1 MSKFIISLSIIV
13 LFNSCGSKNKNMVKE
28 DTVKT
33 RTTSENLKPGT
44 KSSALDWYDIEN
56 EDHNFFKLSDE
67 LKEISG
73 ITFTADNRLFAH
85 GDEDA
90 DIFQLDPQTGEII
103 KRFSLGEFLVLKGDF
118 EDITWV
124 NNKFYLMESKG
135 NIYEFSEGSNGQF
148 VTYKKYKTE
157 LNSANNVE
165 GLCYDNSTKSLLMV
179 CKDYPGDGYEKQ
191 KAVYTFS
198 LSSMT
203 MEPKPRFLISLK
215 SIKKNTIENEF
226 SPSGI
231 AKNPVSETFFII
243 AARGN
248 TILELNKE
256 GELINQKDLPEK
268 IHKQA
273 EGIAF
278 MSDGTLYISDEGKNK
293 TARLVKYI
301 MNK

>member
-1 MSKFIISLSIIV
+1 MTKLIISLSIIV
-13 LFNSCGSKNKNMVKE
+13 IFNSCGLRNKNMVKE

-33 RTTSENLKPGT
+33 RTATENLKTGS
-44 KSSALDWYDIEN
+44 KSSALDRYDIEN
-56 EDHNFFKLSDE
+56 EDHDFIKLSDE

-73 ITFTADNRLFAH
+73 ITFTSDNRLFAH

-90 DIFQLDPQTGEII
+90 DIFQLNTQTGEIV
-103 KRFSLGEFLVLKGDF
+103 KRFALGEFLVLKGDF

-135 NIYEFSEGSNGQF
+135 NIYEFSEGDNGQF

-157 LNSANNVE
+157 LNSSNNVE
-165 GLCYDNSTKSLLMV
+165 GLCYDNSTNTLLMV
-179 CKDYPGDGYEKQ
+179 CKDNPGDGYEKQ

-198 LSSMT
+198 LTSMS
-203 MEPKPRFLISLK
+203 MDPKPRFLINMK

-231 AKNPVSETFFII
+231 AKNPISETFFII

-278 MSDGTLYISDEGKNK
+278 MSDGTLYISNEGKNK
-293 TARLVKYI
+293 TARLVVYK
-301 MNK
+301 MK

>member
-1 MSKFIISLSIIV
+1 MLKMTKFILALILLVISY
-13 LFNSCGSKNKNMVKE
+13 SCGTKNKNMTQDKDQTP
-28 DTVKT
+28 DTK
-33 RTTSENLKPGT
+33 N
-44 KSSALDWYDIEN
+44 KSSNEKTALDWYDIDSD
-56 EDHNFFKLSDE
+56 DHEFIKLSDE
-67 LKEISG
+67 LNEISG
-73 ITFTADNRLFAH
+73 IAFTGDNRLFAH

-90 DIFQLDPQTGEII
+90 DIFQINPGTGEII
-103 KRFSLGEFLVLKGDF
+103 KRFSLGKLLVLTGDF
-118 EDITWV
+118 EDIAWV
-124 NNKFYLMESKG
+124 NNKFYLLESKG

-157 LNSANNVE
+157 LNAANNVE
-165 GLCYDNSTKSLLMV
+165 GLCYDNTTNALLVV

-191 KAVYTFS
+191 KAVYSFS
-198 LSSMT
+198 LSSFT
-203 MEPKPRFLISLK
+203 MEPKPRFLVTMK
-215 SIKKNTIENEF
+215 SIRKNTIENEF

-256 GELINQKDLPEK
+256 GGLINQKDLPEK

-293 TARLVKYI
+293 TARLVAYK
-301 MNK
+301 MSK